1 MTFFLND
8 FLVGIFID
16 SSPQLPQIIKCI
28 TWNQMYRIIQML
40 ILGYDLPN
48 ERLAFIKVKC
58 AGREFRTKDKNHE
71 EPRGLHAKTHSSLQH
86 SCE

>member
-1 MTFFLND
+1 
-8 FLVGIFID
+8 
-16 SSPQLPQIIKCI
+16 
-28 TWNQMYRIIQML
+28 MYRIIQML

-71 EPRGLHAKTHSSLQH
+71 VAGSEPRGLHAKTHSSLQH